1 MPRTF
6 PNAYAYESPIG
17 QGLYSIA
24 QMLLAD
30 DGGAKAAMN
39 AAHMQAYQAQAGKM
53 RADAEQTAQQTRR
66 TRDFLPNFASNLVGA
81 DGPQALR
88 YYQGGIETIPAQENE
103 ALQMTM
109 APTTARV
116 QRPASLDDAK
126 LQMLSRAALLA
137 AAPSG
142 GAGVSMENLA
152 QGIERLGKTQA
163 YDGVLSGAV
172 DPSKYMIASE
182 KPLFHFGEG
191 YAGNVVTGAQNLNAL
206 GNAKVGTEKAH
217 QGAYGAQANA
227 SNARARESNRSTLLV
242 DIPSPLDPTKTI
254 QVPASELYRQTNENQ
269 RTKDTIAGR
278 KDVAELRNADG
289 TPQKIIKASQA
300 DRNAIGNALSTLLAT
315 EEGFPIDVNDP
326 AMAALMEKALASYST
341 PGNPGYLNDRAA
353 ARLAVDALSATGTAE
368 GNWNPFKSNKTKLSI
383 VPPSQRV
390 ETQGAP
396 AAAPASTPA
405 PAAAPQIQKV
415 QSQADVDAAIASA
428 QKAIAAGKDPAAVKA
443 RLKAMGIAFKDGGA

>member
-1 MPRTF
+1 MPQVF
-6 PNAYAYESPIG
+6 PNAYAYQSPIG
-17 QGLYSIA
+17 QGLTNIA
-24 QMLLAD
+24 RMLLAD

-39 AAHMQAYQAQAGKM
+39 AAHMQAYQAQAGKLQ
-53 RADAEQTAQQTRR
+53 ADAEQTAQQTRR

-88 YYQGGIETIPAQENE
+88 YYQGATETIPAQENE

-109 APTTARV
+109 APTVARV

-172 DPSKYMIASE
+172 DPSRYMIASE
-182 KPLFHFGEG
+182 KPLYHFGET
-191 YAGNVVTGAQNLNAL
+191 YAGNVVTGEQKQNAL
-206 GNAKVGTEKAH
+206 GQAKVGTERAH
-217 QGAYGAQANA
+217 QGAYGAAANA
-227 SNARARESNRSTLLV
+227 SNANARQSNRTNLLV
-242 DIPSPLDPTKTI
+242 DIPNPLDPNTKI
-254 QVPASELYRQTNENQ
+254 RVPASELYRQTEANKRN
-269 RTKDTIAGR
+269 TDSITGR

-300 DRNAIGNALSTLLAT
+300 DRNAIGNALTTLLTT
-315 EEGFPIDVNDP
+315 EDGFPIDPNDP
-326 AMAALMEKALASYST
+326 AMAALMEKALSSYST

-353 ARLAVDALSATGTAE
+353 ARLAVDGLSATGTAE

-383 VPPSQRV
+383 VPQSQRV
-390 ETQGAP
+390 ETQGA
-396 AAAPASTPA
+396 AAAPA
-405 PAAAPQIQKV
+405 AANPV
-415 QSQADVDAAIASA
+415 VDQARAAV
-428 QKAIAAGKDPAAVKA
+428 AAGADPAKVRA
-443 RLKAMGIAFKDGGA
+443 RLQQNGINPALAGL